1 MTDAPRAGETKP
13 APHRSKRIFKAN
25 GEFYFETRELT
36 IMGPY
41 ATEEEAD
48 QAIKDYIEFVKS
60 GSDLSIQ
67 NFSRGR
73 DT

>member
-1 MTDAPRAGETKP
+1 MKETPRTGETKP
-13 APHRSKRIFKAN
+13 APPRSKRIFKAN

-41 ATEEEAD
+41 TTEEEAD
-48 QAIKDYIEFVKS
+48 QAIKDYIEFVQS

-73 DT
+73 NK